1 VLAERLGMTRAE
13 LGMRMSAKEFVEWK
27 YYDKWRNEKLEEE
40 RKKREKEMRLEQK
53 LREAEERSRGLY
65 RRRRF

>member
-1 VLAERLGMTRAE
+1 
-13 LGMRMSAKEFVEWK
+13 MSAKEFVEWK

-53 LREAEERSRGLY
+53 LREAEERSKGLY